1 MILRF
6 APIALLLS
14 LAACQPARPPIVPDG
29 MVDVGGRSLH
39 LHCVGEGSPAV
50 VMDAGLGDDGTTW
63 SRVQPE
69 IGRLTR
75 ACVYDRAGTGYSDP
89 APKHHT
95 SRQMSEELHALLQ
108 RAGIA
113 GPYVLVAH
121 SIAGLNLRLFASAH
135 PAEVAGMVLVDTTTE
150 EQYTRYWDL
159 LPPETRGLL
168 EEIQRDNPEGLD
180 HAATVAS
187 MADLR
192 ASRRSLGD
200 LPLVVLTRGKED
212 PPPPGVSPELS
223 AKMAQVWREMQA
235 ELPRF
240 SSNSAQI
247 IAENSQHHVHWD
259 ASRLVVA
266 SIQKVVEA
274 ARTHGHLDAAA
285 LVPLGKLPRENNP

>member
-1 MILRF
+1 MREHLDE
-6 APIALLLS
+6 
-14 LAACQPARPPIVPDG
+14 LAQ
-29 MVDVGGRSLH
+29 
-39 LHCVGEGSPAV
+39 
-50 VMDAGLGDDGTTW
+50 AG
-63 SRVQPE
+63 
-69 IGRLTR
+69 
-75 ACVYDRAGTGYSDP
+75 
-89 APKHHT
+89 
-95 SRQMSEELHALLQ
+95 
-108 RAGIA
+108 
-113 GPYVLVAH
+113 
-121 SIAGLNLRLFASAH
+121 
-135 PAEVAGMVLVDTTTE
+135 LVDTTTE

-235 ELPRF
+235 ELPSF
-240 SSNSAQI
+240 STNSAQI

-274 ARTHGHLDAAA
+274 ARAHGRIDAAA
-285 LVPLGKLPRENNP
+285 LAPLGKLPRENNP